1 MVGEDDPGVDLEGV
15 GLTGCR
21 MVVGREAMWPTRRAE
36 RRLRRFMVKKVV
48 PPGTRLRRWL
58 VVGWEGV
65 GIPILGLL
73 VGGRC
78 VAGFGEKE
86 LAAVREKVRALG
98 V

>member
-1 MVGEDDPGVDLEGV
+1 VADEEGGASVEEVYGEEGGAAGDAV
-15 GLTGCR
+15 AA
-21 MVVGREAMWPTRRAE
+21 VVGR
-36 RRLRRFMVKKVV
+36 
-48 PPGTRLRRWL
+48 
-58 VVGWEGV
+58 GV
-65 GIPILGLL
+65 GGCWIPILGLL